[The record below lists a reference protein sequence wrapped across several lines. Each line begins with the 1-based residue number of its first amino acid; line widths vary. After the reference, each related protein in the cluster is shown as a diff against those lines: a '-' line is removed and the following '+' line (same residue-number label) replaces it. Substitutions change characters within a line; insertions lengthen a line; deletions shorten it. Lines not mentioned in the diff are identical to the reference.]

1 MPVGGSATGYC
12 RCRDTVCLQLQNLF
26 TTLRHLLCDFLLP
39 DLFCLIFY
47 RLQCFLLRLLQ
58 PCLESFLSQS
68 FRVLPLLLL
77 RLFLLLFRLC
87 CSHTYE
93 LQLKSLY
100 SEFTLLHL
108 QLQLQFLD
116 V

>member
-1 MPVGGSATGYC
+1 M
-12 RCRDTVCLQLQNLF
+12 
-26 TTLRHLLCDFLLP
+26 LRHLLCDFLLP
-39 DLFCLIFY
+39 VLFCLIFY

-58 PCLESFLSQS
+58 PCLELHGLLLSQS
-68 FRVLPLLLL
+68 FRVLLLLLL

-100 SEFTLLHL
+100 SESTLLHL